1 MENVSN
7 DGHQDDLEP
16 SLPALAEISKIRVFV
31 ASENIKS
38 FSRQI
43 AAAQD
48 EADRIVLTKMLW
60 AEQENLASAMAALR
74 A

>member
-1 MENVSN
+1 MDNVSN
-7 DGHQDDLEP
+7 DSLQSDIEP
-16 SLPALAEISKIRVFV
+16 ILPTLAEISKIRVFV

-38 FSRQI
+38 FNRQI

-48 EADRIVLTKMLW
+48 EADRSVLTKMLW

>member
-1 MENVSN
+1 MDNVSN
-7 DGHQDDLEP
+7 DGHQNEIEP
-16 SLPALAEISKIRVFV
+16 ISPSLAEISKIRVFV

-48 EADRIVLTKMLW
+48 EADRGVLTQMLW
-60 AEQENLASAMAALR
+60 VEQENLVSAMAALR

>member
-1 MENVSN
+1 MDNVSN
-7 DGHQDDLEP
+7 DGHHNEIEP
-16 SLPALAEISKIRVFV
+16 SSPTLAEISKIRVFV

-48 EADRIVLTKMLW
+48 EADRSLLTKMLW

>member
-1 MENVSN
+1 MDNVSN
-7 DGHQDDLEP
+7 DGHHNEIEP
-16 SLPALAEISKIRVFV
+16 ISPTLAEISKIRVFV

-48 EADRIVLTKMLW
+48 EADRSLLTKMLW